1 MRGWS
6 YSMKKI
12 VLLASVAFVSGTSAF
27 AADLQGRR
35 VAPVAPVI
43 PAFTWTGFY
52 AGLNAGVNWS
62 SRNVETILNGSEM
75 ATGTYPAMVQ
85 ALSPQPY
92 SNSRTGFIGGAQIG
106 YNYQI
111 NQFVIG
117 AEADFMGMG
126 VSKRSGTTGT
136 GASAQDAGDFIGTPP
151 GAVTLNSVATGAVST
166 KITQNWLGTVRAR
179 AGFAADRFL
188 VYATGG
194 LAYGNVK
201 LQSSASLNYD
211 QTFTDNT
218 TSPPGVTPFMAGT
231 VPWAGSKTSTQ
242 VGYTVGAGVE
252 YAVTNNWI
260 IRGEYLYY
268 NLGSV
273 TNLASV
279 VGPAATGTVLETIS
293 ISSKT
298 KVDGNIVRAA
308 VSYKF

>member
-1 MRGWS
+1 
-6 YSMKKI
+6 MKKML
-12 VLLASVAFVSGTSAF
+12 LLASAAIVSGTSAF
-27 AADLQGRR
+27 AADLPARK
-35 VAPVAPVI
+35 VTPVAPI
-43 PAFTWTGFY
+43 APAFTWTGFY

-62 SRNVETILNGSEM
+62 SRNVETILNGGGV
-75 ATGTYPAMVQ
+75 ALATYPDMVQ

-92 SNSRTGFIGGAQIG
+92 GNNRAGFIGGAQIG

-126 VSKRSGTTGT
+126 VSKRSGATSS
-136 GASAQDAGDFIGTPP
+136 GASSSDASNFISSLLPGDGTI
-151 GAVTLNSVATGAVST
+151 NSEAAGAVST

-201 LQSSASLNYD
+201 SQTNAALTFD
-211 QTFTDNT
+211 QTYTDNT
-218 TSPPGVTPFMAGT
+218 SSPPVVSPYLAGT
-231 VPWAGSKTSTQ
+231 VPWTGGKTSTQ

-279 VGPAATGTVLETIS
+279 GPAATGTVLETIS